1 MEIISSL
8 TETLL
13 YEKVKETQPYSWFPS
28 SPELIELII
37 EQAQIVPGCYAL
49 EPTAGDGLLAQ
60 AMVKAGAIVD
70 VIEINPLLQ
79 QILFQKGFNLV
90 GSDFLTAVPQRQY
103 NFILANPPFST
114 PEIKGVDLDIIQRA
128 YNLFLANSGRLVSVV
143 SNSMNVRNEERV
155 QAFRAFLKRTSAK
168 VLELPLE
175 IFWGSE
181 RPVTVES
188 YLVVIDKISNVP
200 YL

>member
-1 MEIISSL
+1 MKNISSL
-8 TETLL
+8 AEMLL
-13 YEKVKETQPYSWFPS
+13 YDRIKETQPYSWFPS

-37 EQAQIVPGCYAL
+37 EQAQILSGSYAL

-90 GSDFLTAVPQRQY
+90 GSDFLTAKPQRRY

-114 PEIKGVDLDIIQRA
+114 PEIRGVDLDIIQRT
-128 YNLFLANSGRLVSVV
+128 YDLFLANSGRLVSVA
-143 SNSMNVRNEERV
+143 SNSMNVRNEARA
-155 QAFRAFLKRTSAK
+155 QAFLKRTSAK

-175 IFWGSE
+175 IFWGSA

-188 YLVVIDKISNVP
+188 YLVVIDKPP
-200 YL
+200 YLPNL

>member
-8 TETLL
+8 TEIIL
-13 YEKVKETQPYSWFPS
+13 YEKIKETQPYSWFPS
-28 SPELIELII
+28 SPELIELIVK
-37 EQAQIVPGCYAL
+37 QAQIIPGSYAL

-79 QILFQKGFNLV
+79 QLLFQKGFNLV
-90 GSDFLTAVPQRQY
+90 GSDFLTAKPRRRY
-103 NFILANPPFST
+103 DFILANPPFST

-143 SNSMNVRNEERV
+143 SNSMNARNEARA

-168 VLELPLE
+168 VVELPLE
-175 IFWGSE
+175 IFWGSD

-188 YLVVIDKISNVP
+188 YLIVINKPP
-200 YL
+200 YLPSL

>member
-1 MEIISSL
+1 MEINSSL
-8 TETLL
+8 TEMLL
-13 YEKVKETQPYSWFPS
+13 YEKIKETQPYSWFPS
-28 SPELIELII
+28 SPELIELIV
-37 EQAQIVPGCYAL
+37 EQAQIVPGSYAL

-79 QILFQKGFNLV
+79 QLLFQKGFNLV
-90 GSDFLTAVPQRQY
+90 GSDFLTAKPQRRY
-103 NFILANPPFST
+103 NFIFANPPFST
-114 PEIKGVDLDIIQRA
+114 PDIKGVDLDIIQRA

-143 SNSMNVRNEERV
+143 SNSMNVRNEARA

-188 YLVVIDKISNVP
+188 YLIVIDKPSK
-200 YL
+200 LS